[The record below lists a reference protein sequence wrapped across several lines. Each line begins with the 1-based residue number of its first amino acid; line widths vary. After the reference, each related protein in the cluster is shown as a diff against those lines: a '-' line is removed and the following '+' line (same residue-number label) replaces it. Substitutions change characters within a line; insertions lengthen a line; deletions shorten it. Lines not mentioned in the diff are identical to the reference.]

1 MATRAA
7 LPPPIKQRAVRHVF
21 FKGEINMNFKVKNKT
36 PKTQIISKTADV
48 LKEILGGV
56 VLEHVITDIAEQVY
70 KAIKKDIKPSPDLIN
85 YHEVVKL
92 IKDMKFPDDQTKGP
106 EQADHN
112 YLLDKVHKRLK
123 EKKAL
128 SKKEE

>member
-1 MATRAA
+1 
-7 LPPPIKQRAVRHVF
+7 
-21 FKGEINMNFKVKNKT
+21 MNFKVKNKT

>member
-1 MATRAA
+1 
-7 LPPPIKQRAVRHVF
+7 
-21 FKGEINMNFKVKNKT
+21 MNFQVKNDYKNQT
-36 PKTQIISKTADV
+36 PKARIILKTFDT
-48 LKEILGGV
+48 LKGIFGGI
-56 VLEHVITDIAEQVY
+56 VLEHVLKDVAEQVY
-70 KAIKKDIKPSPDLIN
+70 KAIRKDTKPSPDLIN

-92 IKDMKFPDDQTKGP
+92 IKDMKYYEVSGP

-128 SKKEE
+128 SKKGE